1 MNNLVIASLLMLA
14 SCSVFAFEQDTHE
27 HDHKEVKE
35 INEHAEKVVELTQQQ
50 MKLANITIA
59 ELHATSLAKP
69 LYSPGEV
76 KANGY
81 TSYYVSPRVES
92 VVLKRHAMLGQQV
105 VQGEPLVTLFSE
117 SVAQAQADYKVAY
130 SDWQRLKN
138 LTSSTV
144 SEKEKLVS
152 QTAYFAAQGRLKAYG
167 LNEQDIKG
175 LELLSN
181 NNLGEYVLY
190 AERGGA
196 VLSDDFHQGQRI
208 DAGTAL
214 MVLTDEKKLWV
225 EAQLTAYDDIHLPI
239 GSLAVVALTDQKF
252 IGKVIQSAHT
262 IDASTRTRIV
272 RIEVENTNH
281 ILHPGMFVDV
291 LFSKQSSNKVTAL
304 PQSALIRSQD
314 GHWQVFIEQ
323 APGKFKAVEVDLG
336 GNYNSPEGSDNTL
349 WQQVFGLPVGVRV
362 VKTGAFF
369 IASQAAKSSF
379 DSHNH

>member
-1 MNNLVIASLLMLA
+1 MNNLVITSLLILA
-14 SCSVFAFEQDTHE
+14 SCSVFAFEQDI
-27 HDHKEVKE
+27 HDHKEEKE
-35 INEHAEKVVELTQQQ
+35 INEHAEKVVELTPLQ
-50 MKLANITIA
+50 MKRANITIA
-59 ELHATSLAKP
+59 EIHATSLAKP

-105 VQGEPLVTLFSE
+105 VKGEPLVTLFSE

-181 NNLGEYVLY
+181 NNLGEYILY

-196 VLSDDFHQGQRI
+196 VGALADLREERHAAHAQPLRQRRRRAAGGQRGPGA
-208 DAGTAL
+208 DALDEHRARGARPQEYTIRKRCSGWGT
-214 MVLTDEKKLWV
+214 
-225 EAQLTAYDDIHLPI
+225 
-239 GSLAVVALTDQKF
+239 G
-252 IGKVIQSAHT
+252 GIQ
-262 IDASTRTRIV
+262 
-272 RIEVENTNH
+272 
-281 ILHPGMFVDV
+281 
-291 LFSKQSSNKVTAL
+291 
-304 PQSALIRSQD
+304 
-314 GHWQVFIEQ
+314 
-323 APGKFKAVEVDLG
+323 
-336 GNYNSPEGSDNTL
+336 
-349 WQQVFGLPVGVRV
+349 
-362 VKTGAFF
+362 
-369 IASQAAKSSF
+369 
-379 DSHNH
+379 